1 MSDNTNTESSLKII
15 FLGESGVGKTN
26 IINVVMGKPFQENS
40 YSSISSSY
48 YEGTFNYQN
57 KEYPYVLWDTAGQK
71 SYRSLNKMFMKNSKI
86 IIFVFSI
93 DNRKSF
99 QELDFWINSV
109 KDEIK
114 ENCVMAI
121 IGNKSDLFDKQI
133 VLEEE
138 AEDFAKK
145 HGMKLKISSA
155 LNDAFGLK
163 NFVEELIL
171 DYIKGNFGKINNEKV
186 ITDYYEKNEQNN
198 YFLMNQGK
206 EKKKKCC

>member
-1 MSDNTNTESSLKII
+1 
-15 FLGESGVGKTN
+15 
-26 IINVVMGKPFQENS
+26 
-40 YSSISSSY
+40 
-48 YEGTFNYQN
+48 
-57 KEYPYVLWDTAGQK
+57 
-71 SYRSLNKMFMKNSKI
+71 
-86 IIFVFSI
+86 
-93 DNRKSF
+93 
-99 QELDFWINSV
+99 
-109 KDEIK
+109 
-114 ENCVMAI
+114 MAI

-198 YFLMNQGK
+198 YFLMNKGK